1 MIRNIFIVNINLIV
15 VNWINVH
22 VRCSWRRIM
31 EKVSTMF
38 VYDILIFVAV
48 DPGCICVHMCAVFS
62 ICVDE
67 CTVFSVWDSVQC
79 LVCG

>member
-48 DPGCICVHMCAVFS
+48 DPG
-62 ICVDE
+62 
-67 CTVFSVWDSVQC
+67 
-79 LVCG
+79 